1 MSRGCRRLFR
11 IALAGVVITLAAC
24 GKPAPPPPP
33 PPTPTPS
40 PTATP
45 TPVPT
50 PTPIPSIARKPLST
64 ARLFNG
70 LGLVTRLDA
79 QPGNATASQD
89 RREIDAYRVE
99 IEVKVALPR
108 PALHEDDLRRNDP
121 TFPAVF
127 RDLPTL
133 LESARVSPFFEH
145 IYKLKVDQVK
155 RDLGQL
161 DEILTRHNFYDCETI
176 LELQHPASG
185 RRALLAIGD
194 MDVNVDG
201 SDGDR
206 NVTVDGSSQFFL
218 PQTSYRWR
226 KRTERPNPFLA
237 VEQQRLAKFQSEQ
250 KSGNLTAA
258 RAEQVKDGIELAKRR
273 IYDLT
278 RWSFLV
284 SSTDPFIVLPGFMF
298 RDKENPYA
306 PSFGDFAVV
315 IYEGKAYPAIVG
327 DAGPSFK
334 MGEASVLICREL
346 NARSSAI
353 SRPVSSLH
361 VAYLVFPG
369 TAAAEAGP
377 PDLAAWRA
385 KCLELVNE
393 LGGLH
398 VELHTWPDLVP
409 PWPTPT
415 PAPSPTA
422 SPAASDEPSP
432 PFVDAPPVVT
442 TPQTPAP

>member
-1 MSRGCRRLFR
+1 M
-11 IALAGVVITLAAC
+11 
-24 GKPAPPPPP
+24 
-33 PPTPTPS
+33 
-40 PTATP
+40 
-45 TPVPT
+45 PT

-79 QPGNATASQD
+79 QVGNETASQD

-99 IEVKVALPR
+99 VEVKVTVPR
-108 PALHEDDLRRNDP
+108 PAVNEDDLRRNDP
-121 TFPAVF
+121 SLPAVF
-127 RDLPTL
+127 RDLPSL
-133 LESARVSPFFEH
+133 LESARVSPFFDH
-145 IYKLKVDQVK
+145 IYRLKVDQVK
-155 RDLGQL
+155 RDLEQL
-161 DEILTRHNFYDCETI
+161 DELITRHNFYDCDTI

-226 KRTERPNPFLA
+226 KLTERPNPFLA
-237 VEQQRLAKFQSEQ
+237 VEQQRLAKFEKEQ
-250 KSGNLTAA
+250 KGGNLTAA
-258 RAEQVKDGIELAKRR
+258 RAEQVKSGIELAKRR

-284 SSTDPFIVLPGFMF
+284 SATDPFIVLPGFMF
-298 RDKENPYA
+298 RDKENAYA
-306 PSFGDFAVV
+306 PSFGDYAVV
-315 IYEGKAYPAIVG
+315 IYDGKAYPAIVG

-334 MGEASVLICREL
+334 MGEASVLISREL
-346 NARSSAI
+346 NAKSSAI
-353 SRPVSSLH
+353 SRPVSSLR

-369 TAAAEAGP
+369 SAAPEAGP
-377 PDLAAWRA
+377 PDLKAWRTR
-385 KCLELVNE
+385 CLELVEE

-398 VELHTWPDLVP
+398 VELHRWPNLVP

-415 PAPSPTA
+415 PSPTPEA
-422 SPAASDEPSP
+422 SPTVSPSAEPAP
-432 PFVDAPPVVT
+432 PFVVDPPVVT
-442 TPQTPAP
+442 TPSESPQ